1 VFVRVFRVFLGAI
14 VAMAG
19 ISSALADPAS
29 DRLARG
35 RYLADGVAF
44 CGDCHT
50 PLDDGGKPDRA
61 RWLHGS
67 TVGFKPLQPVPDWPE
82 SAPAIA
88 GLPGYT
94 EEQFIRFLTTG
105 ITAKGKI
112 SRPPMPAFRLHY
124 EDAVAIAAY
133 LKSLP
138 APKETQ
144 YEKPRGPAGK

>member
-1 VFVRVFRVFLGAI
+1 MLLGVI
-14 VAMAG
+14 VALAG
-19 ISSALADPAS
+19 ASIASADPGS
-29 DRLARG
+29 GRIARG
-35 RYLADGVAF
+35 RYLADEVAF

-50 PLDDGGKPDRA
+50 PLDDAGKPDRT

-82 SAPAIA
+82 SAPAVA

-94 EEQFIRFLTTG
+94 EAQFIRFLTTG

-112 SRPPMPAFRLHY
+112 SRPPMPAYRLHY
-124 EDAVAIAAY
+124 EDAVAITAY

-138 APKETQ
+138 PAKETQ